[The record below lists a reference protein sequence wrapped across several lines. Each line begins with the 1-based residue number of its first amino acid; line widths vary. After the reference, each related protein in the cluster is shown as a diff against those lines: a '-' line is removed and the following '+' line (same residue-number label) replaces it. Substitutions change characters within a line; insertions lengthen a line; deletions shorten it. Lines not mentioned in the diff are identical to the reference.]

1 MTITIVLWSLL
12 KLLNTDTQKKQNLM
26 YSRLELRN
34 LDKQRIMELAQE
46 LASVPDNDTGYAKHY
61 ILEDIEN
68 ELDAKPVMPKVFDDF
83 AKHFNLKEQQGD
95 GALDDALTQLFDM
108 YMYGGNQYD
117 ELETY
122 MRMVTKYDDAF
133 YADCVNACVYGYEVD
148 DNE

>member
-1 MTITIVLWSLL
+1 
-12 KLLNTDTQKKQNLM
+12 M

-68 ELDAKPVMPKVFDDF
+68 ELDAKPIMPQVFDDF

-95 GALDDALTQLFDM
+95 GALDDALTQLFDV
-108 YMYGGNQYD
+108 YMYGGSIYD
-117 ELETY
+117 ELEDY
-122 MRMVTKYDDAF
+122 MRNNGDEDF
-133 YADCVNACVYGYEVD
+133 YSKCVYALVNGYEV
-148 DNE
+148 EE